1 MRLWPSCQLSMK
13 FAKKVSARYTR
24 TIAGKLLAKQTSDCW
39 LSIYWV
45 SLSSLLIYSGSHLR
59 SKDAFVFNTN
69 EIHKLMCF
77 AFVYTLNE
85 RQLVRN
91 RHYSSLLPRL
101 LLLPAHF
108 CLLRVS
114 FIHEVNIKQQKII
127 MTQHVNWSKQNWVRS
142 LETARARVREGDWS
156 EALAR
161 YGKHV
166 HMR

>member
-1 MRLWPSCQLSMK
+1 
-13 FAKKVSARYTR
+13 
-24 TIAGKLLAKQTSDCW
+24 
-39 LSIYWV
+39 
-45 SLSSLLIYSGSHLR
+45 
-59 SKDAFVFNTN
+59 
-69 EIHKLMCF
+69 MCF

-101 LLLPAHF
+101 LLLLSVHF

-127 MTQHVNWSKQNWVRS
+127 MTQHVNWGKQNWVRS

-156 EALAR
+156 ETLSSMANMCICANLAVEECV
-161 YGKHV
+161 HV
-166 HMR
+166 CVQKYLRNELDKCMNVNVFDFLETLMGSLIIFIAMKSLTKYFWERNYFFYCYRFYLIGIF